1 MIRIFNAFIIA
12 SGGGARRSSILPVA
26 LAARRAGQATF
37 RASVPEGL
45 ASFGWGLLYLFS
57 IIIELCA
64 THYVVD
70 EVITACGFV

>member
-45 ASFGWGLLYLFS
+45 ASFGWGHFYLFLKQNCEK
-57 IIIELCA
+57 IKRLKANLFINKI
-64 THYVVD
+64 
-70 EVITACGFV
+70 